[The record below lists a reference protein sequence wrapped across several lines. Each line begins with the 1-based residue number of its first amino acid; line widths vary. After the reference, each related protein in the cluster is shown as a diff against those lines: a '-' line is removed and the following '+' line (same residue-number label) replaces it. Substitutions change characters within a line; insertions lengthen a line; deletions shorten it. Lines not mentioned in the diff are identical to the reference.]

1 MSIGI
6 LLITHP
12 GIGAALLS
20 NTSTMLEACPLQT
33 RCLEVPLD
41 VDMDGLIDQARH
53 ELESIDDGSGVL
65 ILTDAFGS
73 TPSNIAHLIAD
84 RPRTNVI
91 SGINLPMLI
100 RIFNYCS
107 DNLDSLTR
115 KAAEGG
121 IRGIQVSSPASSNT
135 R

>member
-12 GIGAALLS
+12 GIGAALVA
-20 NTSTMLEACPLQT
+20 TACGMLEHCPLET
-33 RCLEVPLD
+33 RCLDVPPD
-41 VDMDGLIDQARH
+41 VDMAHLVERARQA
-53 ELESIDDGSGVL
+53 LDSIDDGSGVL

-73 TPSNIAHLIAD
+73 TPSNIAHQIAED
-84 RPRTNVI
+84 HRTQVV
-91 SGINLPMLI
+91 SGVNLPMLI

-121 IRGIQVSSPASSNT
+121 IRGIHASLPLHEESG
-135 R
+135 